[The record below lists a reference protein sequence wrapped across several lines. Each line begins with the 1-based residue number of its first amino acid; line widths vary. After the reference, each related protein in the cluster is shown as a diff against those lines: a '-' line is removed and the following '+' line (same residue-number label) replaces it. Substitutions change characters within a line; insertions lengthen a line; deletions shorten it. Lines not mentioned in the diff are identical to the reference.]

1 VRSSIKKM
9 ELFQYQDREH
19 TNLLSLDQCQ
29 ELKSGE
35 LREITTLVP
44 MVLAQEPTI
53 SDLKPKQ
60 AARLKLEQG
69 CVKTSAKMKR
79 QVQEL
84 MSTQKMQQ
92 KVSPSQAIKVDKI

>member
-1 VRSSIKKM
+1 M

-84 MSTQKMQQ
+84 MSTQKTQQ
-92 KVSPSQAIKVDKI
+92 MVSPSQAIKVDKI